1 VDKSYAKGLQYE
13 LVAKAIFQEILEES
27 GGLTL
32 RVEHLATV
40 QGLKTRWKIDVLW
53 EFQLGGIPYLTLV
66 QVKNWESKVSQEH
79 VGAFEAVLRDIPGQP
94 RGVMVSRCG
103 FQEGATSLAKAAGIL
118 LYQLSPL
125 PQVPTVLYDYGW
137 ASMKMNLQTLQMET
151 TVFNPRVALTFNLPS
166 GTNTP
171 LDSCLKSMVVREYLL
186 SDERGGSLGTMRDV
200 VAELVGEIRARE
212 EPSGT
217 RVRVFKEP
225 TFIRH
230 EQSDHQ
236 VPVLSVTAEI
246 TITPEARPD
255 RPLLP
260 RGFVMF
266 VLTNLQ
272 TGKSSTHA
280 VNSQPRIIP

>member
-1 VDKSYAKGLQYE
+1 MDTSYAKGLQYE
-13 LVAKAIFQEILEES
+13 LIAKAIFREILEES

-40 QGLKTRWKIDVLW
+40 QGLKTRWIIDVLW

-103 FQEGATSLAKAAGIL
+103 FQEGAASLANAAGIL

-125 PQVPTVLYDYGW
+125 PRVPTVLYDYGW
-137 ASMKMNLQTLQMET
+137 ARMKINPQTLQMET

-171 LDSCLKSMVVREYLL
+171 PDSFLKSMVIREYLL
-186 SDERGGSLGTMRDV
+186 SDERGRSLGTMRDV
-200 VAELVGEIRARE
+200 VAELVGEIRARGE
-212 EPSGT
+212 LSGT
-217 RVRVFKEP
+217 RTRVFKEP
-225 TFIRH
+225 AFIRN

-236 VPVLSVTAEI
+236 IPVNSVTAEI
-246 TITPEARPD
+246 TITPEAKPD

-260 RGFVMF
+260 RGFVVF

-280 VNSQPRIIP
+280 VNSQSRIIP